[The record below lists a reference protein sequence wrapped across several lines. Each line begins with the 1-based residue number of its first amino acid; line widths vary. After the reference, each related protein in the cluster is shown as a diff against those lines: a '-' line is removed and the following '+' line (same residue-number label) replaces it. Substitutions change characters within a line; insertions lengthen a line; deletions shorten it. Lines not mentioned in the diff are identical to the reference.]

1 MDDELYRLPFL
12 VDTLI
17 EDEIDFV
24 HTKTKPIA
32 R

>member
-1 MDDELYRLPFL
+1 MDNELYRLPFL

-17 EDEIDFV
+17 EDEIVFV
-24 HTKTKPIA
+24 HIKTKPIA